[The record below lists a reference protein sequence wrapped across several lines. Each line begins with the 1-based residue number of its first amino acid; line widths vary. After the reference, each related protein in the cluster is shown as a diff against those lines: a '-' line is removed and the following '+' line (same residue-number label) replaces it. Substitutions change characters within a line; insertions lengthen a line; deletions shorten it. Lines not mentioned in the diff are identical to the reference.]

1 MIKSQLNNRQ
11 TCSLLSWTNYETYF
25 NRNDFYLILMSVP
38 LIRIAI
44 LVGASQLIQYYGEA
58 LKNLILPY
66 WQMKESYSFKFIFIN
81 LFTLNLYGR
90 YMYAIHVP
98 NNDFVCLESLKYF
111 YQLSK
116 YLFRFRFR
124 LIFMYR
130 SARGLVRILV
140 IIFNCGFIFLNDFL
154 KYFNLI

>member
-11 TCSLLSWTNYETYF
+11 ACSLLSWSNYETYF

-38 LIRIAI
+38 LIRNII

-66 WQMKESYSFKFIFIN
+66 WRVKESYSFKFIFIN
-81 LFTLNLYGR
+81 LFTLNLYDR

-98 NNDFVCLESLKYF
+98 NNILVCLESLTYF

-116 YLFRFRFR
+116 YLFRFK
-124 LIFMYR
+124 LIFMYI
-130 SARGLVRILV
+130 SARGLVRILI